1 MAGNTIPDP
10 VRDDILNMS
19 MVELISENTLDM
31 IYSPENDM
39 IRRQELLA
47 AVLSRAKEL
56 KCAKSFD
63 KFKKT
68 YLVSLA
74 IKNEDGCN
82 TTSFPEQSIE
92 LRCGSWICDETG
104 VRRNQFVA
112 ANGEYVMKYASPQPV
127 TITEILENVDDGL
140 VRVRV
145 EFFTG
150 GVWKSAVCA
159 SSTISSNT
167 KIIELADQGLGV
179 NSINAKLLVEYL
191 GDIMRM
197 NADIIPRRLSAGH
210 LGWHGGDFIPY
221 TGDIAF
227 DGDMESRALYECIE
241 GRGSYEGWVRHT
253 HELRKNLYL
262 RLQMAASF
270 ASPLLEKI
278 SALPFVLNLWGGT
291 GSGKTVGL
299 MTAMSV
305 WGDPAPGRL
314 VKTMNM
320 TVNAMMMTA
329 GFLKNIPF
337 AGDELQTIK
346 NNVGYDKL
354 IMQVTEGVGRGRMK
368 YDAIQKTETWS
379 CAFLFTAEE
388 PCTGDGSG
396 GGVKNR
402 VIDLECKGSVVDNG
416 ARTADFLRK
425 NYGLAGKKYIGHING
440 ARNLFERY
448 QRHFTALLEC
458 DTTEKQAMAMACML
472 LGDELACECIYTDEK
487 PLEVADVAGLLR
499 TKSEVDVSERAY
511 DFIVSHI
518 AANAA
523 RFYED
528 TGGELWGK
536 IDEEVVFIN
545 KTILVRELSAAGF
558 SFDTVKA
565 KWAETGRI
573 FRNSQGKFVHYRTV
587 NGVRSLFVKLL
598 IPSQDEERNTAEPPF

>member
-1 MAGNTIPDP
+1 MTGNTMPDP
-10 VRDDILNMS
+10 VRDGILDMS
-19 MVELISENTLDM
+19 MTELISEATFDM
-31 IYSPENDM
+31 IYSPENDG

-47 AVLSRAKEL
+47 AALSRAKEQ
-56 KCAKSFD
+56 KCAKAFE

-74 IKNEDGCN
+74 IKNEDECN
-82 TTSFPEQSIE
+82 TTAFPEQPIE

-104 VRRNQFVA
+104 VRRNQFNA
-112 ANGEYVMKYASPQPV
+112 SNDGYVMKYASPQPV
-127 TITEILENVDDGL
+127 TITEILENIDDGL

-145 EFFTG
+145 EFFVG

-159 SSTISSNT
+159 SSTIASNT

-191 GDIMRM
+191 GDIVRL
-197 NADIIPRRLSAGH
+197 NADIIPRRRSAGH
-210 LGWHGGDFIPY
+210 LGWHGGEFMPY

-227 DGDMESRALYECIE
+227 DGDMESKALYECIE
-241 GRGSYEGWVRHT
+241 ECGNYEEWVKHT

-346 NNVGYDKL
+346 SNVGYDKL
-354 IMQVTEGVGRGRMK
+354 IMQITEGVGRGRMK
-368 YDAIQKTETWS
+368 YDTIQKTETWS
-379 CAFLFTAEE
+379 CSFLFTAEE

-402 VIDLECKGSVVDNG
+402 VIDLECKGTVVENG

-425 NYGLAGKKYIGHING
+425 NYGLAGKKYIEYVNRAPG
-440 ARNLFERY
+440 LFERY
-448 QRHFTALLEC
+448 QRYFNVLLEC

-472 LGDELACECIYTDEK
+472 LGDALACECIYTNEE
-487 PLEVADVAGLLR
+487 PLEVLDVFDLLR

-528 TGGELWGK
+528 NNGELWGK
-536 IDEEVVFIN
+536 IDDDIVFIN
-545 KTILVRELSAAGF
+545 KTILVRELSQAGF
-558 SFDTVKA
+558 SFDAVKA
-565 KWAETGRI
+565 KWAELGRLV
-573 FRNSQGKFVHYRTV
+573 RNSQGKFVHQRKI
-587 NGVRSLFVKLL
+587 NNASASFIKLR
-598 IPSQDEERNTAEPPF
+598 ISSVEERRQSEEPPF